1 LEHTER
7 EADMRPRTRRRNL
20 VVWSSSAGPVGR
32 HGVPAFTR
40 PPRTTRIRRR
50 IRLGALYAVIALIR
64 LARVVR
70 ARRHGRLLLAGA
82 VLTAAGIVLPSG
94 MAVIAGVLIVLRG
107 VAVALGVSEPRRRP
121 DGALGGA
128 DFFGFGTRPYPGPP
142 GQNRT

>member
-1 LEHTER
+1 
-7 EADMRPRTRRRNL
+7 MRRRNL
-20 VVWSSSAGPVGR
+20 VVLSSSARPAAR

-40 PPRTTRIRRR
+40 PLRTTRIRRR
-50 IRLGALYAVIALIR
+50 IRLGALYAVIALFR
-64 LARVVR
+64 LARAVR

-94 MAVIAGVLIVLRG
+94 MAVIAGVLILLRG
-107 VAVALGVSEPRRRP
+107 VAVTLGVSEPRRRL
-121 DGALGGA
+121 DGAPGGA

>member
-20 VVWSSSAGPVGR
+20 VVWSSSAGPAGR

-50 IRLGALYAVIALIR
+50 IRLGALYAVIGLIR
-64 LARVVR
+64 LARAVCV
-70 ARRHGRLLLAGA
+70 RRHGRLLLAGT

-107 VAVALGVSEPRRRP
+107 VAVTLGVSEPRRRL
-121 DGALGGA
+121 DGASGGA
-128 DFFGFGTRPYPGPP
+128 DFFGFGTRPYPGSP